1 MTPPLPRYKIVYH
14 FQVVN
19 HLRAIDKTYHSG
31 IRREIEEQLSFEPN
45 KKTRNRKP
53 LSKLVLNSEW
63 ESSLYW
69 GGGVFKMTM
78 RIASLADVKARF
90 SEFVN
95 FCVSQKELVVVTK
108 HGKPAV
114 VMMSVNE
121 DELERLMLYRS
132 PRFRHLAESAEE
144 EYRAGNS
151 IPAEE
156 FWKQVDEDNQ

>member
-14 FQVVN
+14 SQVVN
-19 HLRAIDKTYHSG
+19 HLRAIDKKYHSG

-95 FCVSQKELVVVTK
+95 FL
-108 HGKPAV
+108 
-114 VMMSVNE
+114 
-121 DELERLMLYRS
+121 
-132 PRFRHLAESAEE
+132 RFTE
-144 EYRAGNS
+144 RAGGGHKTW
-151 IPAEE
+151 ETRGCYDVC
-156 FWKQVDEDNQ
+156 QRR